1 MNVPIDN
8 IIRKIKTNFVNSYII
23 NLIKENSINKN
34 IYLKKLSTIGFISDL
49 SKRNNERLFNMK
61 ISDILSEQPI
71 SPGYPTFDKFENK
84 KIIDKIYNEKIEKNV
99 IKILELT
106 FEELFIIY
114 RIKLGDSEDMKKL
127 EEIKD
132 KIEGLDLIGEK
143 NKCKGIENL
152 IEKLEQN
159 HGEEYIREV
168 KNVCLGYKKYF
179 NEKTL

>member
-8 IIRKIKTNFVNSYII
+8 IILKIKTNFVNSYII
-23 NLIKENSINKN
+23 ILIKENSINKN
-34 IYLKKLSTIGFISDL
+34 IVLKKLSKNFISDL

-71 SPGYPTFDKFENK
+71 SPKYPTFDKFENK
-84 KIIDKIYNEKIEKNV
+84 KIIDKIYNEKLEKNV

-132 KIEGLDLIGEK
+132 KIEGLDLLGEK
-143 NKCKGIENL
+143 NKCKGIEEL
-152 IEKLEQN
+152 IEKLKQN

-179 NEKTL
+179 NEKSL